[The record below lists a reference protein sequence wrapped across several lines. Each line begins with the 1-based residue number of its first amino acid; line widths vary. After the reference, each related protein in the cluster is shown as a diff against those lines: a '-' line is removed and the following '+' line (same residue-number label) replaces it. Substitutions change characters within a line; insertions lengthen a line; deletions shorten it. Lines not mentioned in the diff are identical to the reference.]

1 MCSSDLVAPTDLTEL
16 VVPVDRAHSSYT
28 TNWKLFA
35 VIDNNIVVDGWLASS
50 LEEAQ
55 QDNPNKTIVEITVEN
70 SPVQMYSYWNK

>member
-1 MCSSDLVAPTDLTEL
+1 M
-16 VVPVDRAHSSYT
+16 DRAHSSYT